1 MADIINAHI
10 PYGGGKQRPTE
21 IIVHCMGEHIQNEKN
36 PEVYDHAVAF
46 LNEYKLSAHALIAP
60 NGDIYRCRFDE
71 EQAWHARGHNKN
83 TLGIEFLVEGEH
95 DYGSFVDTIKRPYL
109 TKLQMESGLLM
120 VKDWLQLHDIKSI
133 KRHSDISPG
142 RKVDPGAGFP
152 WDHFLGKL

>member
-1 MADIINAHI
+1 MSEIINAHI

-21 IIVHCMGEHIQNEKN
+21 IIVHCMAENIQNENN

-83 TLGIEFLVEGEH
+83 TLGIEFLVQGDH
-95 DYGSFVDTIKRPYL
+95 NYGSFVENINLKGEIVDYYYWNKNKNIL
-109 TKLQMESGLLM
+109 TE
-120 VKDWLQLHDIKSI
+120 
-133 KRHSDISPG
+133 ISTLPQH
-142 RKVDPGAGFP
+142 AETT
-152 WDHFLGKL
+152 

>member
-21 IIVHCMGEHIQNEKN
+21 IIVHCMAEYID
-36 PEVYDHAVAF
+36 DHKSTPQHAAAF

-95 DYGSFVDTIKRPYL
+95 DYGSFVDIIKRPYL

-152 WDHFLGKL
+152 WKHFLEKL